1 MDEIERLLLRVLLY
15 EGKWRRKPSKKTV
28 ENALRHTVS
37 ARGAV
42 LDLSFVDPI
51 PDVAFEIELAV
62 NTDLDWGDQ
71 ENVCDDIVERLLRSF
86 DPEYESMVEVE
97 IEDAR

>member
-1 MDEIERLLLRVLLY
+1 MERILLRVLLY
-15 EGKWRRKPSKKTV
+15 EGVWRRKPSKKTV

-37 ARGAV
+37 ARGTV
-42 LDLSFVDPI
+42 LDVVFVDPI
-51 PDVAFEIELAV
+51 PDVAFEIEMVVDAD
-62 NTDLDWGDQ
+62 TDWGDQ

-97 IEDAR
+97 VEDAR